1 MSSHQHTS
9 DRSAAFTGLIGGAVA
24 LFVMVYTIV
33 HLTEAHYAKAEGAK
47 TTAAAAK

>member
-9 DRSAAFTGLIGGAVA
+9 DRSAAYAGLIGGAIA